1 MQVIELSKQG
11 LSCRKIA
18 EQVRISKSTVN
29 NILNRHKDELS
40 TVQPDTGENGQLDSG
55 QQDNSNQEY
64 DEPTLL

>member
-1 MQVIELSKQG
+1 MQVLELSKQG

-64 DEPTLL
+64 YEPTLL